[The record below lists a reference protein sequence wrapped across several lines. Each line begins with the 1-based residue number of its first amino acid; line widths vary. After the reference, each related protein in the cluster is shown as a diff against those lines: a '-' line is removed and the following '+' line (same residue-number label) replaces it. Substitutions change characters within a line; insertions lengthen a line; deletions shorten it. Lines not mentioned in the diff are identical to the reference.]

1 MASQREPSREEY
13 AQMFFEQLEYTMTT
27 NLCYCLGKDMH
38 GEINQKKQAA
48 LAQRGL
54 ERFGEILRRVC
65 GNRNPEKWYIT
76 HNDYLLI
83 LAAVFR
89 ECLKILGEP
98 ADASS
103 TVAPPK

>member
-1 MASQREPSREEY
+1 MAKRDDPARY
-13 AQMFFEQLEYTMTT
+13 ADEFFALLEYTMIT
-27 NLCYCLGKDMH
+27 NLCYCMGKDMK
-38 GEINQKKQAA
+38 GYDQKAQAA

-65 GNRNPEKWYIT
+65 GNRNPDKWCVT
-76 HNDYLLI
+76 RDDYLLI
-83 LAAVFR
+83 LTAVFR